1 MTAVSNDYSY
11 SDVFSRQVQAIGKP
25 GDVLICISTS
35 GKSGNAV
42 RAAGAAR
49 SAGIKVISLVGF
61 GECELA
67 KLSDVVICAKCSKTC
82 RIQECFLFIEHYI
95 CEQAERALY
104 GEAESSVS

>member
-1 MTAVSNDYSY
+1 M
-11 SDVFSRQVQAIGKP
+11 QAIGKP

-35 GKSGNAV
+35 GRSGNAV

-49 SAGIKVISLVGF
+49 SAGIKVISLVGS

-82 RIQECFLFIEHYI
+82 R
-95 CEQAERALY
+95 
-104 GEAESSVS
+104 V